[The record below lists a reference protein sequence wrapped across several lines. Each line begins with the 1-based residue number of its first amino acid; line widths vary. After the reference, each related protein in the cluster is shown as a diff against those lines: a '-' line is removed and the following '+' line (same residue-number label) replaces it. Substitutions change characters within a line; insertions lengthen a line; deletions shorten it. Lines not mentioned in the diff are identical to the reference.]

1 MSTRSF
7 IFLSGKLLYFFPGL
21 CDYSDKF
28 PKMFCRSCGM
38 ECPSTANFCH
48 QCGQQLNLNQVS
60 NKAVSS
66 VDKEK
71 LLKKYFHRG
80 YPYAVLIMCTSG
92 CGIGSILKSLFW
104 IKQMQGSVR
113 VKINEYVHAWCEF
126 LFVSLLVIFNFF
138 TQINHFCY
146 FSFLHG
152 LQDVENHC
160 AHLRD
165 IELKTGRKISYLRFP
180 HVLFSI

>member
-7 IFLSGKLLYFFPGL
+7 IFLSGKLLY

-80 YPYAVLIMCTSG
+80 YPYAVLVMCTSG

-113 VKINEYVHAWCEF
+113 VKINECMVRVSFRFTSCHFQF
-126 LFVSLLVIFNFF
+126 LYPN
-138 TQINHFCY
+138 
-146 FSFLHG
+146 
-152 LQDVENHC
+152 
-160 AHLRD
+160 
-165 IELKTGRKISYLRFP
+165 
-180 HVLFSI
+180 